1 MRAKPYAVV
10 IVDDHEL
17 FSQGLAL
24 LLTHQWGELF
34 TVGGQTAYVEE
45 AADLVARCAADVAI
59 IDLSMPPLG
68 GVAAIRQI
76 KAHHPK
82 TRILALSG
90 TGNLELAEEALR
102 AGADGFL
109 PKTARPEALAGP
121 LWTIAAGSRVV
132 DGALL
137 DALLGK
143 SQAKRSALRDDLSAQ
158 ELQLW
163 RLLATGMETSDIAR
177 RMVVSERTAKRMVG
191 ALLHKLAATNR
202 VAAAAMAGRLG
213 LLDDLYEAD
222 LTTVRM
228 PVRRGAGLGQT
239 AGKSVRPSAR
249 SDSP

>member
-1 MRAKPYAVV
+1 MSGKPYVVV

-17 FSQGLAL
+17 FAQGLAL
-24 LLTHQWGELF
+24 LLNRQWGELF
-34 TVGGQTAYVEE
+34 TVGGQTTYVEE

-68 GVAAIRQI
+68 GIAAIRHI
-76 KAHHPK
+76 KARHPK

-121 LWTIAAGSRVV
+121 LWTVAEGLRVI

-137 DALLGK
+137 DALLAK
-143 SQAKRSALRDDLSAQ
+143 SHEPRPALLDNFSTQ

-163 RLLATGMETSDIAR
+163 TLLARGVETSDIAG
-177 RMVVSERTAKRMVG
+177 RMVVSERTAKRMVA
-191 ALLHKLAATNR
+191 ALLHKLGVTNR
-202 VAAAAMAGRLG
+202 IAAAAMAGRLR
-213 LLDDLYEAD
+213 LLDDLSEAD
-222 LTTVRM
+222 
-228 PVRRGAGLGQT
+228 
-239 AGKSVRPSAR
+239 R
-249 SDSP
+249 SQ

>member
-1 MRAKPYAVV
+1 MSGKPYVVV

-24 LLTHQWGELF
+24 LLNRQWGELF
-34 TVGGQTAYVEE
+34 TVGGQTTYVEE

-68 GVAAIRQI
+68 GIAAIRHV
-76 KAHHPK
+76 KARHPK

-121 LWTIAAGSRVV
+121 LWTLAEGLRVI

-137 DALLGK
+137 DALLAK
-143 SQAKRSALRDDLSAQ
+143 SHEPRPALLDNFSTQ

-163 RLLATGMETSDIAR
+163 TLVARGVETGDIAR
-177 RMVVSERTAKRMVG
+177 RMVVSERTAKRMVA
-191 ALLHKLAATNR
+191 ALLHKLGVTNR
-202 VAAAAMAGRLG
+202 IAAAAMAGRLR
-213 LLDDLYEAD
+213 LLDDLAD
-222 LTTVRM
+222 
-228 PVRRGAGLGQT
+228 ADWSQ
-239 AGKSVRPSAR
+239 
-249 SDSP
+249 